1 MTFINIITFIQQ
13 IHEMKTN
20 IINISTISKFSILFL
35 GGWGGRVNKGSHV
48 DYQELGRQETK
59 QEF

>member
-13 IHEMKTN
+13 IHEIKINT
-20 IINISTISKFSILFL
+20 INISMISKIQFCFF
-35 GGWGGRVNKGSHV
+35 WEKGRVNKGSHV